1 MPRASVVIPTWNG
14 AELLRAALDS
24 LRGQSYRDFEIIVVD
39 NGSRDRTRAMLA
51 DAYPEVRC
59 IALPENRGF
68 AAAVNLGIGAAAG
81 TYIALLNN
89 DAEAEPEWLAA
100 LVAALDRHP
109 EAGSVASKMLDA
121 RQPDIIDAA
130 GDTMSLFAWNAGH
143 GERDGPLFAEGREVL
158 SACAGA
164 AVYRRSVFDE
174 IGLLD
179 ESYTSW
185 FEDVDLGL
193 RAQLAGFRCWYEPF
207 AVVHHHGSATLGR
220 MSDTK
225 TFFTVRNTLKLFFQ
239 TMPLRRLLIWGP
251 AMVLWPWL
259 DPVLTGRPLR
269 VTARAWLAF
278 WPMVPQVLRSRRR
291 AYARGR
297 EEVGRLLT
305 LLESPW
311 NDVRR
316 AMAALLDRL
325 RSSSARR
332 VGSAADR
339 A

>member
-1 MPRASVVIPTWNG
+1 
-14 AELLRAALDS
+14 
-24 LRGQSYRDFEIIVVD
+24 
-39 NGSRDRTRAMLA
+39 
-51 DAYPEVRC
+51 
-59 IALPENRGF
+59 
-68 AAAVNLGIGAAAG
+68 
-81 TYIALLNN
+81 
-89 DAEAEPEWLAA
+89 
-100 LVAALDRHP
+100 
-109 EAGSVASKMLDA
+109 
-121 RQPDIIDAA
+121 
-130 GDTMSLFAWNAGH
+130 
-143 GERDGPLFAEGREVL
+143 
-158 SACAGA
+158 
-164 AVYRRSVFDE
+164 VFDE

-193 RAQLAGFRCWYEPF
+193 RAQLAGFRCWYEPS